1 MLRDRNCDK
10 NFERTLLAE
19 ISRAKIAARKMHNN
33 RMTGYEDP
41 RAERDFHRAIIEIV
55 SIAYT
60 ISTLL
65 PESSCVDNTQEHYQ
79 PTYDYEEKNLQD
91 SCRSA

>member
-41 RAERDFHRAIIEIV
+41 RAERDFHRAILENREHSLSRLV
-55 SIAYT
+55 ECVKKAYRLKLNPHPQQREWGFLLST
-60 ISTLL
+60 I
-65 PESSCVDNTQEHYQ
+65 
-79 PTYDYEEKNLQD
+79 
-91 SCRSA
+91 

>member
-1 MLRDRNCDK
+1 MLRDRKCDK

-41 RAERDFHRAIIEIV
+41 RAERDFHRAIIGIV
-55 SIAYT
+55 SIAYH
-60 ISTLL
+60 
-65 PESSCVDNTQEHYQ
+65 D
-79 PTYDYEEKNLQD
+79 
-91 SCRSA
+91 

>member
-19 ISRAKIAARKMHNN
+19 INRAKIAARKMHNK

-55 SIAYT
+55 SIAYH
-60 ISTLL
+60 
-65 PESSCVDNTQEHYQ
+65 D
-79 PTYDYEEKNLQD
+79 
-91 SCRSA
+91 

>member
-1 MLRDRNCDK
+1 MTEYD
-10 NFERTLLAE
+10 FERTLLAE

-55 SIAYT
+55 SIAYH
-60 ISTLL
+60 
-65 PESSCVDNTQEHYQ
+65 D
-79 PTYDYEEKNLQD
+79 
-91 SCRSA
+91 

>member
-33 RMTGYEDP
+33 RMTGYEDHA
-41 RAERDFHRAIIEIV
+41 RSV
-55 SIAYT
+55 NSIM
-60 ISTLL
+60 
-65 PESSCVDNTQEHYQ
+65 P
-79 PTYDYEEKNLQD
+79 
-91 SCRSA
+91 